1 MLVTVVAS
9 RSSAPTVSI
18 LVPLYNCLALTQA
31 CLASLDATWPAEV
44 SRELI
49 LVDDGSTDGT
59 RDWLASLHRS
69 DTRVVLNERNLGY
82 AASNNRAA
90 AVAEGRLLALLN
102 NDLVL
107 QPGWLPPMLAAH
119 RALGH
124 RAGVVGNVQTA
135 VDGGQVDHAGIRIN
149 PKGKPEHIRAL
160 PFGSAFGLRRF
171 CAAEAVTGACLLVDR
186 ALWRELGGFDEGYVN
201 GCEDVDLCFRAAEA
215 GRRNVVALRSRV
227 RHHVSSSPGRKRRDE
242 ANTNRLTLRWRD
254 HLVHLAV
261 RRWCADFLWREWT
274 HPHDPRSAADAAA
287 ALLYRLHLRPHP
299 PGFALAG
306 LQEAIGR
313 ELSRWSALGF

>member
-1 MLVTVVAS
+1 MLVPVAAT
-9 RSSAPTVSI
+9 RSPAPTVSV

-31 CLASLDATWPAEV
+31 CLASLDSTWPSGV

-59 RDWLASLHRS
+59 RDWLAGLRRS

-82 AASNNRAA
+82 AVSNNRAA

-119 RALGH
+119 RALGQ
-124 RAGVVGNVQTA
+124 RAGVIGNVQTA
-135 VDGGQVDHAGIRIN
+135 VDGGQVDHAGIHIN
-149 PKGKPEHIRAL
+149 LKGKPEHVRSL
-160 PFGSAFGLRRF
+160 PFGSALGLRRV
-171 CAAEAVTGACLLVDR
+171 CAAEAVTGACLLIDR
-186 ALWRELGGFDEGYVN
+186 ALWRELGGFDESYQN

-242 ANTNRLTLRWRD
+242 ANTQRLTLRWRD
-254 HLVHLAV
+254 RLAMLAA
-261 RRWCADFLWREWT
+261 RRWCADYLWREWT
-274 HPHDPRSAADAAA
+274 HPREPKGWPEAASA
-287 ALLYRLHLRPHP
+287 LRYRLHLQRRP
-299 PGFALAG
+299 PGIALAG
-306 LQEAIGR
+306 LRAAIGR
-313 ELSRWSALGF
+313 ELSRWSALGL